1 MIDEWERFKSILMN
15 IVNTISAKKEVRS
28 KQRTEHGLMQEFCS
42 QLMIETELL
51 KRSKVTNLNKTFL
64 ILRIYEIKIRL

>member
-15 IVNTISAKKEVRS
+15 IVNNISAIKEVRI
-28 KQRTEHGLMQEFCS
+28 KQRTEHGLMQKLCS

-51 KRSKVTNLNKTFL
+51 KHSKVTNLNKTFL
-64 ILRIYEIKIRL
+64 LSRIYEIKI